1 MCTKYYLKGHI
12 RDMQKL
18 SQVPVRKPQPSG
30 WEAKKVSPRKHF
42 KNVNHLANIKINQ
55 NWQNVNG

>member
-42 KNVNHLANIKINQ
+42 KNVNHLANIKIN
-55 NWQNVNG
+55 